1 LAKSKLA
8 SRPRVAYLASAPD
21 RCWTLY
27 GDEVRQ
33 DDLAELENPG
43 CTVVA
48 FPDKELIF
56 HQFELAKDMTSEQLA
71 ENVEVKVFQDA
82 GLNPMLEY
90 KTSFAQR
97 ISRQDERMWSIGA
110 VAVSTGAL
118 EGVTAPLGGY
128 ASYIDAVVPASS
140 LPYALYNANILEPKR
155 DVFIYFQKDALIISI
170 FDGGEYVYG
179 KSQDHGIKKL
189 MESYAQLS
197 HARMEYED
205 FVSMLTSA
213 SASEDKEQ
221 NLRALADLREAIS
234 NALFGV
240 KNILLYAGRIVGI
253 TSMDRLFIG
262 TSEGVVPGLED
273 LAQELLEVEGHEFNF
288 STQFY
293 AKSDQYVDQ
302 LAILTLLEANNIVSG
317 LKVNPFNCT
326 VKARPGA
333 FFERAGGQAIGL
345 VSASLLA
352 AIAWPLYYLGWVQWY
367 DFNANSQMK
376 ELRVSEAK
384 FKGLEAEQARL
395 TAEVA
400 ALEIDRQDKQTKL
413 TDAQNLLV
421 KIHEMRVLSQPAATG
436 LAGLFERLSEA
447 NVRVESLEMSG
458 RDTSAQI
465 RAPRD
470 TQITKLLGR
479 LAEDN
484 YLPALTKI
492 VKGENGAFSAE
503 LKVRLP

>member
-1 LAKSKLA
+1 
-8 SRPRVAYLASAPD
+8 V
-21 RCWTLY
+21 
-27 GDEVRQ
+27 
-33 DDLAELENPG
+33 DDLSELENPG

-56 HQFELAKDMTSEQLA
+56 HQFDLAKDMTSEQLV

-90 KTSFAQR
+90 KTSFTKR
-97 ISRQDERMWSIGA
+97 VSRQDERMWTIGA
-110 VAVSTGAL
+110 IAASTGAI
-118 EGVTAPLGGY
+118 ESVTASLLTR
-128 ASYIDAVVPASS
+128 ANYIDSIVPASS

-155 DVFIYFQKDALIISI
+155 DVFIYFQKDSLIISI

-262 TSEGVVPGLED
+262 TSEGLVPGLED

-288 STQFY
+288 STPFY
-293 AKSDQYVDQ
+293 SQNDQYVDQ
-302 LAILTLLEANNIVSG
+302 LAILTLLEANNIVGG
-317 LKVNPFNCT
+317 LKANPFNCT
-326 VKARPGA
+326 AKARPGA
-333 FFERAGGQAIGL
+333 FLSRDGGKAIAL
-345 VSASLLA
+345 VSLSLA
-352 AIAWPLYYLGWVQWY
+352 VAIAWPLWFVAYDQWY
-367 DFNANSQMK
+367 SYKSRSEMV
-376 ELRVSEAK
+376 ELRQSEAK
-384 FKGLEAEQARL
+384 FKALETEKTQLEQ
-395 TAEVA
+395 EVA
-400 ALEIDRQDKQTKL
+400 ALGAEQQEKQAKL
-413 TDAQNLLV
+413 TETKNLLV
-421 KIHEMRVLSQPAATG
+421 KIHDMRVLAQPAAAG
-436 LAGLFERLSEA
+436 LAGLFERLTEA
-447 NVRVESLEMSG
+447 NVRVESLEMTG
-458 RDTSAQI
+458 RDTAAQI

-470 TQITKLLGR
+470 TQITKLLER

-484 YLPALTKI
+484 YLPELRKI